1 MSTLL
6 LKLIACITMLA
17 DHIGWFSFLGYPQ
30 LGNVLRAF
38 GRISF
43 PIFAYLIAF
52 GYRKTHN
59 KYLYLLRLIVV
70 GFISELPYNYCF
82 LNKLSFKFNNVYFT
96 LALGL
101 ISIIVYEKIISQPKT
116 QKLAFIPPA
125 LLAISASL
133 LDTDYGTYGVILIFM
148 FHLLKDQKISVL
160 VLCTLFSCRS
170 ILDDFISQ
178 LIKSPSLQS
187 VQIATWSIMQ
197 LFAAFAA
204 IPLLCCDGTRGG
216 TPKSQTAQKLVK
228 YSFYLFYPLH
238 LLVIGIIVRHLI
250 AQ

>member
-1 MSTLL
+1 
-6 LKLIACITMLA
+6 MLS

-30 LGNVLRAF
+30 LGNVLRAL

-59 KYLYLLRLIVV
+59 KYLYLLRLIVL
-70 GFISELPYNYCF
+70 GFISEFPYNYCF
-82 LNKLSFKFNNVYFT
+82 LNKLSFEFNNVYFT

-101 ISIIVYEKIISQPKT
+101 ISIIVYDRMITQPKI
-116 QKLAFIPPA
+116 QKIALISPA

-133 LDTDYGTYGVILIFM
+133 LGTDYGAYGVILIFM
-148 FHLLKDQKISVL
+148 FHLVKDYKISVL
-160 VLCTLFSCRS
+160 MLCTLFSCRS
-170 ILDDFISQ
+170 ILGDFISH
-178 LIKSPSLQS
+178 LIESPNLQA

-204 IPLLCCDGTRGG
+204 VPLLCCDGTQGWN
-216 TPKSQTAQKLVK
+216 PKSKATKKLVK
-228 YSFYLFYPLH
+228 YSFYFFYPLH
-238 LLVIGIIVRHLI
+238 LLVIGIIMRNILT
-250 AQ
+250 Q